1 MKPVMQMKIQ
11 MRAAAADKSP
21 VSFDIYNTIHEI
33 PGQ

>member
-1 MKPVMQMKIQ
+1 

-21 VSFDIYNTIHEI
+21 VNFDIYNTIHEL